1 MIETLAE
8 LSRFTVRDLIL
19 ARAARAGGRLALSAH
34 SIHGD
39 RRRYTYGELAQ
50 LMDAMAGSLW
60 RAGLRRGERVAF
72 FLADDAGREFM
83 LTSLGALALGAVVV
97 PLNTRAAD
105 PELAASLELT
115 SPSLLMV
122 DAMASGR
129 LAMLAPAIPR
139 MAVGPSTGVDGA
151 MEWPDPERPPTSA
164 DDVAWAASS
173 DQLGCLLFTSGT
185 TARPKAVMGSHRTMI
200 AAGLCCGQALG
211 LGEDDVYQA
220 GFPLFTSSA
229 LNIAAMS
236 CWVAGAGLV
245 LEGVVGNDER
255 LSLVAQEGTT
265 FYHGVPSV
273 LNFMEQAFDPGRHS
287 FRRVRRIAS
296 GGAPMPP
303 EVSRRMA
310 GRWPQAEQVQ
320 IYGLTESGP
329 SGSVLEPADIATHS
343 GSVGRAMPYCRLEI
357 VGDHGRSLGAG
368 EVGEIAI
375 SGPAVAIGYFGDE
388 PATARAFSG
397 RRVLTGDVGWL
408 DADGFLYFSDRKK
421 DVINR
426 GGLKIA
432 SVAVERVL
440 FQHESVRETAVVA
453 ASHPDLGEDVAAFIV
468 LKDGYAPDVL
478 ALRAHCAREL
488 ADYAVPRKWRFV
500 DALPKNPM
508 GKVLKNELRRMADA
522 PAS

>member
-19 ARAARAGGRLALSAH
+19 ARAAHAGERLALSAR

-39 RRRYTYGELAQ
+39 RRRYGYRELAR
-50 LMDAMAGSLW
+50 LMNAMAGSLW
-60 RAGLRRGERVAF
+60 RAGLRPGERVAF
-72 FLADDAGREFM
+72 FLTNDAGREFM

-105 PELAASLELT
+105 PELAAALELT
-115 SPSLLMV
+115 SPSLLVV
-122 DAMASGR
+122 DAAASRR
-129 LAMLAPAIPR
+129 LAALAADMPR
-139 MAVGPSTGVDGA
+139 MTVGESTSLDGA
-151 MEWPDPERPPTSA
+151 VAWPDPERDATSA
-164 DDVAWAASS
+164 QDIAWASS
-173 DQLGCLLFTSGT
+173 PDQLGCLLFTSGT
-185 TARPKAVMGSHRTMI
+185 TARSKAVMSSHRTMI

-211 LGEDDVYQA
+211 LREDDVYQA
-220 GFPLFTSSA
+220 GFPLFTSSV

-236 CWVAGAGLV
+236 CWVAGAELV
-245 LEGVVGNDER
+245 LEGVVGNEER
-255 LSLVAQEGTT
+255 LDLVPQEGTT
-265 FYHGVPSV
+265 YYHGVPSV
-273 LNFMEQAFDPGRHS
+273 LNFMEQAFDPARHS
-287 FRRVRRIAS
+287 LDRVRRIAS

-310 GRWPQAEQVQ
+310 ARWPRAEQVQ

-329 SGSVLEPADIATHS
+329 SGSVLGPQEMAAHP
-343 GSVGRAMPYCRLEI
+343 GSVGRAMPHCRLEI
-357 VGDHGRSLGAG
+357 VGDDGRLLGPG

-375 SGPAVAIGYFGDE
+375 SGPAVAVGYFGDE
-388 PATARAFSG
+388 AATARAFSG
-397 RRVLTGDVGWL
+397 RRVLTGDVGSL
-408 DADGFLYFSDRKK
+408 DADGFLYFGDRKK

-440 FQHESVRETAVVA
+440 FQHESVREAAVVA
-453 ASHPDLGEDVAAFIV
+453 ASHPDLGEDVAAFVV
-468 LKDGYAPDVL
+468 LKDGYAPDIA
-478 ALRAHCAREL
+478 ALRAHCAGEL

-508 GKVLKNELRRMADA
+508 GKVLKNELRQMADA
-522 PAS
+522 PAQ